1 MNNFDPASIG
11 TLLALMTLIPAALIC
26 TTSFLKIAVV
36 LMLVRNAL
44 GVQQVPPS
52 MAVYGL
58 ALVLTLYVM
67 GPAVSNAAET
77 IFPQQ
82 AVPATIDQTLQ
93 RLGKAAEPFREF
105 MHKHSDP
112 KQRRFF
118 LSSVE
123 RMWTPEMARS
133 VTERDFLV
141 LLPAFMISELTDAF
155 KIGFL
160 LYLPFVVIDI
170 VVSSI
175 LLALGMMM
183 VSPMTISLP
192 LKLLLF
198 VMVDGWSRLLQGLV
212 MSYQT

>member
-1 MNNFDPASIG
+1 
-11 TLLALMTLIPAALIC
+11 
-26 TTSFLKIAVV
+26 
-36 LMLVRNAL
+36 
-44 GVQQVPPS
+44 
-52 MAVYGL
+52 
-58 ALVLTLYVM
+58 
-67 GPAVSNAAET
+67 
-77 IFPQQ
+77 
-82 AVPATIDQTLQ
+82 
-93 RLGKAAEPFREF
+93 
-105 MHKHSDP
+105 
-112 KQRRFF
+112 
-118 LSSVE
+118 
-123 RMWTPEMARS
+123 MARS